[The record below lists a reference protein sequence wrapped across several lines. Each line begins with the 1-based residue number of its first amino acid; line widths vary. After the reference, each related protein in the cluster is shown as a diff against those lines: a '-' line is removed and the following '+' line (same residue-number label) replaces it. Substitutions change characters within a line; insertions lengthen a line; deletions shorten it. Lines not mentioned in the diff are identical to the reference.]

1 MNKNKNENQPSQ
13 LSPLSHDRYFRSVFC
28 DSKRTAT
35 LLKLAGK
42 KNPNL
47 AAFLETVDLSSLKE
61 IPEAWSDT
69 VESGYA
75 DLSFTVGLN
84 KNSGKVDLLVGILM
98 EHKSYSDKDIIQ
110 QLVRYWYQIMVRNQ
124 KNIPT
129 VAIVLYNGK
138 TRWKIENQIM
148 FPNYPEYYHKIGLP
162 FVLETIDLEHSIDDS
177 ELEKIDKVTGLAL
190 LALKYAL
197 SGENFSE
204 KFQHFAKKL
213 LQKPDYREFLLQT
226 LIYLK
231 RMLPKAERKVYMD
244 TAEAYANKG
253 YESIADEDFALG
265 EAAGLE
271 KGRKEGK
278 IIGFEE
284 GRREMA
290 KGLRDDGVPLNIIA
304 KRSGLSEEEIKAL

>member
-1 MNKNKNENQPSQ
+1 MNKNKNKNQPSQ
-13 LSPLSHDRYFRSVFC
+13 LSAFSHDRYFRSVFC

-47 AAFLETVDLSSLKE
+47 AAFLETVDLNSLKE

-75 DLSFTVGLN
+75 DLSFTVGLK

-162 FVLETIDLEHSIDDS
+162 FVLETIDLGHAIDDS

-204 KFQHFAKKL
+204 KFQHFAKEL

-226 LIYLK
+226 LVYLK

-265 EAAGLE
+265 KEE
-271 KGRKEGK
+271 GRKEGK
-278 IIGFEE
+278 AIGFEE